1 MNRFEIPERFDFLKV
16 DNETVKTAG
25 IYAGA
30 AVGIAATCYGIYKLV
45 EYFGAASGVGGVKN
59 VFKSNDSDNSNNDNS
74 DKA

>member
-1 MNRFEIPERFDFLKV
+1 MRYEIPEHNIFEKISAS
-16 DNETVKTAG
+16 TTKTAG